1 MTARVPGF
9 AVSGGVFYTIVC
21 AGSNVCK
28 ANYQCPGGSTCGTN
42 CNPGYTNNGTDCIR
56 TPCARRRSSNEQLN
70 NAHQASSFAALP
82 TAAVE
87 TKIVSVQSAQ
97 PTATCLGT
105 QVGRFATTQ
114 SDLVALG
121 SCNNQCQ
128 LGPAS
133 SNAFCG
139 TSLGVPTYCCYRPA
153 MAWAATGA
161 SVTAYPYISVPFGV
175 RPSR

>member
-1 MTARVPGF
+1 M
-9 AVSGGVFYTIVC
+9 
-21 AGSNVCK
+21 CK
-28 ANYQCPGGSTCGTN
+28 ANYQCPGGSACGTN

-56 TPCARRRSSNEQLN
+56 APCARLSLVEACSFPLTRCLCML
-70 NAHQASSFAALP
+70 ASRP
-82 TAAVE
+82 TVAVE
-87 TKIVSVQSAQ
+87 TKIVSVLSAQ